1 MQKYLLICLISVLS
15 ISGYSQK
22 PELIIPSFHSA
33 SVNDIECSPDGSIMV
48 SGGSDQV
55 LKIWDYNKGKE
66 LKAIPTQDDINDI
79 NISGNGKYV
88 IATDKAFLYLV
99 DLDQIK
105 LIRKIKLEKR
115 ASTVDISKDGQTI
128 YYAYNDDKVQKI
140 FKCNQLGQNKQL
152 IFEKPVKA
160 YYVSINKIDLS
171 PDERFLM
178 IKDRDDDYLLNLSTL
193 AAPKKATGAM
203 FFLPN
208 NWLLKFD
215 KKSFSAVDPV
225 SGAQKWKKTFTSVS
239 GSSDAWPHRKFFL
252 DKTQKTLSF
261 SMTYGE
267 NELLLYGNYESGI
280 FKEKRNF
287 LNIKNSEV
295 IRIAQNQ
302 GDIIVQTAGPYSFKV
317 MDLQSL
323 KVKRSFGAALM
334 MTRHMDVAENGF
346 TFSFGSVFNKKVK
359 RVHFEN
365 GQLKVQTLATPR
377 GQNHVR
383 ISEDGLFTAVTN
395 PLSKNKFIRVFK
407 EDQLI
412 YTSPKYS
419 LEEKP
424 LDIGI
429 SPKGRYLASL
439 SFEKLKVTDLQTGNV
454 LFSKSFA
461 GEFKKYTNGKI
472 VFSPDKLLIQY
483 DSNIASATNSSE
495 RRTFK
500 CYSLS
505 SQSLLWTQTAAYENV
520 KFTPKG
526 NLIATKNYKELLSL
540 NSSSGA
546 VVQSS
551 PISGKLGYNID
562 YSYNQS
568 FSTLALS
575 NDIEIDLVDI
585 NSKQKIGSLKGA
597 TAKVWSLGFY
607 NQEFLISSGDDN
619 VIRIWDVKNN
629 KLLAQMIIYDTTD
642 DWVIVTPDGLFDGSE
657 AAISQMYYTKG
668 KTFIP
673 LEQLYERFY
682 TPNLLEQLISR
693 EIEPAPIVID
703 EIKSPPT
710 VKMEYRSGQRNLVV
724 EDDVSEE
731 QLSTDVEEAI
741 IKVSANAPN
750 DRIEEIRLFH
760 NGKLVGSGNRG
771 LVVEDEQPGE
781 KEQSYTIKLLP
792 GENTFRAIALNSQRT
807 ESAPALLR
815 IKYTPKAN
823 APTPATT
830 QAGMTLHL
838 VVVGINEY
846 KNRKY
851 NLNYANADAEAFKSA
866 IAAGM
871 KEITSKENIHFVSN
885 ANADKAGILKAI
897 KTVQSEANPQDVFV
911 FYYAGHGVMSE
922 GIGNVKKDF
931 YLVPHD
937 VTQLYGADD
946 ALAQK
951 GISASEMKEL
961 ASSIAAQKQLFIL
974 DACQSA
980 GAIETIAMRGAAEE
994 KAIAQLA
1001 RSTGTHWLTAS
1012 GSEQYATEFAQLGHG
1027 VFTYALLEGLK
1038 GKADS
1043 GDKRVTIN
1051 ELKAY
1056 LETQVP
1062 ELTQQYK
1069 GTPQYPASY
1078 GYGQDFP
1085 VSIVPK

>member
-1 MQKYLLICLISVLS
+1 MQKYLILCLASLLS
-15 ISGYSQK
+15 MTTYGQK

-33 SVNDIECSPDGSIMV
+33 SVKDIECTPDGSIMV

-55 LKIWDYNKGKE
+55 LKIWDYKKGRE
-66 LKAIPTQDDINDI
+66 LKSIPTQDDINDI
-79 NISGNGKYV
+79 NISANGKYV

-115 ASTVDISKDGQTI
+115 ASTVDISKDGQTL
-128 YYAYNDDKVQKI
+128 YYAYNDDKIQKI
-140 FKCNQLGQNKQL
+140 FKCSQTGQNKQL

-160 YYVSINKIDLS
+160 YYVSISKIDLS
-171 PDERFLM
+171 PDEQFLM
-178 IKDRDDDYLLNLSTL
+178 IKDRDDDYLLDLNNPGV
-193 AAPKKATGAM
+193 PKKATGAQ

-208 NWLLKFD
+208 SWLLKFD
-215 KKSFSAVDPV
+215 KTSFSAVDAV
-225 SGAQKWKKTFTSVS
+225 SGTQKWKKTFTRIS
-239 GSSDAWPHRKFFL
+239 GSPNHSTYKKFFL
-252 DKTQKTLSF
+252 DKHGKTLSF
-261 SMTYGE
+261 SMTNGE
-267 NELLLYGNYESGI
+267 NELVIYGSYEDGS

-287 LNIKNSEV
+287 LDIRNSEV

-302 GDIIVQTAGPYSFKV
+302 GDLIVQTAGPYSFKV

-323 KVKRSFGAALM
+323 EVKKSFGAALM
-334 MTRHMDVAENGF
+334 MTRHMDVAEENF

-359 RVHFEN
+359 RVRFEN
-365 GQLKVQTLATPR
+365 NQLKVQTLATQK
-377 GQNHVR
+377 GQDHIR
-383 ISEDGLFTAVTN
+383 ISENGLFTAVTN
-395 PLSKNKFIRVFK
+395 PLTTDKIIRVFK

-412 YTSPKYS
+412 YTSPKYT
-419 LEEKP
+419 LDTKP
-424 LDIGI
+424 LDIAL
-429 SPKGRYLASL
+429 SPEGKYLASL
-439 SFEKLKVTDLQTGNV
+439 SFEKLDVTDLQTGHL
-454 LFSKSFA
+454 LFTKSFK
-461 GEFKKYTNGKI
+461 GEFKKYTNGKLI
-472 VFSPDKLLIQY
+472 FSPDKLLIQY
-483 DSNIASATNSSE
+483 DAALATATSSSE

-505 SQSLLWTQTAAYENV
+505 SQSLLWTQTAPYKNL

-526 NLIATKNYKELLSL
+526 NLVASKNYREFVTL
-540 NSSSGA
+540 NPSSGE
-546 VVQSS
+546 VIQSVPFGEKIDYS
-551 PISGKLGYNID
+551 ID

-575 NDIEIDLVDI
+575 NDLKIDLFDL
-585 NSKQKIGSLKGA
+585 NSKQKIASLKGA
-597 TAKVWSLGFY
+597 TAKIWSLGFY

-619 VIRIWDVKNN
+619 VIRIWDIKNK
-629 KLLAQMIIYDTTD
+629 KLLAQLIIYDTTD

-673 LEQLYERFY
+673 LEQLYEKFY
-682 TPNLLEQLISR
+682 TPNLLQQLISR

-710 VKMEYRSGQRNLVV
+710 VKMEYKSGQRNLVV

-731 QLSTDVEEAI
+731 QISTDKEEAT
-741 IKVSANAPN
+741 IKVSARAAD

-781 KEQSYTIKLLP
+781 KEQSFTIKLLP

-807 ESAPALLR
+807 ESAPALLK
-815 IKYTPKAN
+815 INYTPKAN
-823 APTPATT
+823 SPTPVTT
-830 QAGMTLHL
+830 HAGMTLHL

-851 NLNYANADAEAFKSA
+851 NLNYANADAEAFQAA

-885 ANADKAGILKAI
+885 ADADKAGILKAI
-897 KTVQSEANPQDVFV
+897 KAVQSEANPQDVFI

-980 GAIETIAMRGAAEE
+980 GAVETIAMRGAAEE

-1012 GSEQYATEFAQLGHG
+1012 GSEQFATEFAQLGHG

-1051 ELKAY
+1051 ELKAW

-1085 VSIVPK
+1085 ISVVK